1 MQVKINVSEWFFQT
15 QSNLVLIIQIST
27 RWLRNKLKPSLR
39 DIMLDD
45 SHFINDF
52 LSRRLLVA
60 TVLLNTLLR
69 VLKSHNYFIHY
80 YVISILMYLHI
91 NFIFSSQTSSLFVIW
106 RYVWDN
112 IKEHNTEYNQQHF
125 TRYTDYVRIYF
136 HIHKCG
142 WYLASCL
149 QQAKLTTSQA
159 LQQGRRRKLLSTVRS
174 FVQKLLSR
182 QRRHTPVK

>member
-1 MQVKINVSEWFFQT
+1 MTGVQTCALPISLISLSKFYCCFDCILSANCLPIIFTYLYASEEKCIRMIFSDAIKPGIDRPYIDSLITKQTKTLAQRYNVWWQSHHKWLSKQT
-15 QSNLVLIIQIST
+15 PIGCYSTVEYSSLV
-27 RWLRNKLKPSLR
+27 
-39 DIMLDD
+39 
-45 SHFINDF
+45 
-52 LSRRLLVA
+52 
-60 TVLLNTLLR
+60 R
-69 VLKSHNYFIHY
+69 VLKSHNYFIDY
-80 YVISILMYLHI
+80 YVISILTYLHI

-149 QQAKLTTSQA
+149 
-159 LQQGRRRKLLSTVRS
+159 
-174 FVQKLLSR
+174 
-182 QRRHTPVK
+182 